1 MTFCVNLW
9 IAIFSKILQTA
20 SYKIILLVSHQGNQQ
35 ICFKNI
41 DGSFLNSSPQYFEF
55 DIPILS
61 KNTSSNISD

>member
-20 SYKIILLVSHQGNQQ
+20 SYKIILLGVIKATSR
-35 ICFKNI
+35 CFKNI